1 MQATVLPEGGAMDTS
16 RSVGLDGGD
25 KEEGDQT
32 EREKQEDAVALG
44 LALRHQIEYNMNV
57 MNQQRKGE
65 LEEGRHFIE
74 QINWDSKRMMH
85 LMESEKARGK
95 SSGWSVVFSGGGG
108 RWCFLVL
115 VVCFFFGVSCCL
127 FLCVVVVFFLV
138 HALTLFVPPPC
149 IALLR
154 PVSSDLKS
162 AWDRDTHVKNVLKLR
177 RKMLKKGG
185 FVFRSKPPTPS
196 NVDGG
201 TGLADDEAYERRRTG
216 NDGVPPRV
224 PRQRSQV
231 ENEKRGMHT
240 GRSGGGGGGT
250 TRRRR
255 RKKGATKMVKVNL
268 TATQTAMVPQDM
280 SVGYD
285 MRSAR

>member
-1 MQATVLPEGGAMDTS
+1 M
-16 RSVGLDGGD
+16 
-25 KEEGDQT
+25 
-32 EREKQEDAVALG
+32 
-44 LALRHQIEYNMNV
+44 
-57 MNQQRKGE
+57 
-65 LEEGRHFIE
+65 
-74 QINWDSKRMMH
+74 
-85 LMESEKARGK
+85 
-95 SSGWSVVFSGGGG
+95 
-108 RWCFLVL
+108 
-115 VVCFFFGVSCCL
+115 
-127 FLCVVVVFFLV
+127 FLCVSCWLFLWCFVLLVSLCCGGVFFLV

>member
-1 MQATVLPEGGAMDTS
+1 
-16 RSVGLDGGD
+16 
-25 KEEGDQT
+25 
-32 EREKQEDAVALG
+32 
-44 LALRHQIEYNMNV
+44 
-57 MNQQRKGE
+57 
-65 LEEGRHFIE
+65 
-74 QINWDSKRMMH
+74 
-85 LMESEKARGK
+85 
-95 SSGWSVVFSGGGG
+95 
-108 RWCFLVL
+108 VL
-115 VVCFFFGVSCCL
+115 VVVLVVSLVFRAACFFVLWWC
-127 FLCVVVVFFLV
+127 FFLV